1 MKFIKVV
8 FVFFLVTLI
17 LSKEI
22 SAQTSAKS
30 IYKNGWIDFN
40 KNGIKD
46 IFEDPAQPIDK
57 RVANLLSQM
66 NLDEKT
72 CQLATL
78 YGYGRV
84 LKDELPTPQWKNKIW
99 KDGIANI
106 DEHLTSCTFRPQTK
120 TK

>member
-1 MKFIKVV
+1 MLIIIWYPALIIFLENLLAFSSARGDFESLFSALLTGSDT

-46 IFEDPAQPIDK
+46 IFEDRRRYNSD
-57 RVANLLSQM
+57 V
-66 NLDEKT
+66 
-72 CQLATL
+72 
-78 YGYGRV
+78 
-84 LKDELPTPQWKNKIW
+84 
-99 KDGIANI
+99 
-106 DEHLTSCTFRPQTK
+106 
-120 TK
+120 